1 MNYDALLKFGKK
13 TIDQIELLVKNQEF
27 DKAYELI
34 WNTEQPEKWIKSEKS
49 DLVKLSG
56 EYNFNEIGL
65 IENLGK
71 KIFQVF
77 EFEIQSF
84 SRVQDRSKFSS
95 NVLCV
100 LHHAFKGEKPIH
112 NKSGIASVASGSHY
126 HLSISDPMAFSNSKK
141 SAARELGAFFGKN
154 LNRTLENLDFIP
166 TIQVEKGES
175 ITPSDEEYEKIVT
188 AIKSSEYR
196 EEALDHL
203 ENSGNYKMGLKYKP
217 EIVNAI
223 NAKPLKNNNNG
234 QNKESTIIGS

>member
-13 TIDQIELLVKNQEF
+13 TIDQIAVLVDLKEF

-34 WNTEQPEKWIKSEKS
+34 WNTEQPKEWIKSEKS
-49 DLVKLSG
+49 DLVKVG
-56 EYNFNEIGL
+56 GDYNFNEIGL

-95 NVLCV
+95 NVICV

-112 NKSGIASVASGSHY
+112 NKSGIASVASGSHL
-126 HLSISDPMAFSNSKK
+126 HLTVSDPMAFSNSKK

-166 TIQVEKGES
+166 TVQVERGGNDK
-175 ITPSDEEYEKIVT
+175 DEEYEKVIT
-188 AIKSSEYR
+188 EIKDAKYR
-196 EEALDHL
+196 EDAVDALEA
-203 ENSGNYKMGLKYKP
+203 SGTYKMGLKYKP
-217 EIVNAI
+217 EIVNII
-223 NAKPLKNNNNG
+223 NAKPLKKVTN
-234 QNKESTIIGS
+234 